1 MSSMPTV
8 KVWADELRAVF
19 GAAEFNAGLKHF
31 GYLAS
36 EGGQTIDTRKFKGE
50 VGVTVDQM
58 VIGPAPVVGKVNRDR

>member
-19 GAAEFNAGLKHF
+19 GAAEFNAGLKRF

-50 VGVTVDQM
+50 VGVTADQM
-58 VIGPAPVVGKVNRDR
+58 VLSPMPVVSKARHER